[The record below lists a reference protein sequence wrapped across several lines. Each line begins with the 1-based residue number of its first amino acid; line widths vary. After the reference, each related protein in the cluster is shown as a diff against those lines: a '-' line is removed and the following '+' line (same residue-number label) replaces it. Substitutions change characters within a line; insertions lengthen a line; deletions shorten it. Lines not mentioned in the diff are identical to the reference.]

1 MSTTL
6 DCKDIGIKK
15 IRFCCK
21 NSIPLATFF
30 LYVHYVTKNFPDFS
44 SYTDEFQNLIL
55 FIFEP
60 P

>member
-44 SYTDEFQNLIL
+44 SYTD
-55 FIFEP
+55 
-60 P
+60 